1 LKLLSHIFILA
12 FCFQIANAQTKKKV
26 KAKPTEKK
34 VMEQKAIN
42 FNKAN
47 ASSVLKKNRILFI
60 FDASYSMLNNWNSGQ
75 KMEVAKKLLGEFVDS
90 LKTKSNLEIAL
101 RCYGH
106 QFYIGNGKNCKD
118 SRLEVP
124 FGLPYAN
131 AQKIKA
137 KLYGIIPTG
146 TTPIAY
152 SLEQCAADFTPCDD
166 CNNIVILIT
175 DGQEE
180 CGGDPCAISLALQ
193 SKGVFL
199 RPFIIGVGLNIDFA
213 DAFGCIGKYYDVS
226 NEGNFK
232 QVLNYVLTEATSQT
246 TVQVNLNDINNKP
259 IETDVNMTF
268 YDAATNQMK
277 YQYVHTINHRGKPD
291 TVILDPEITYNIE
304 VHTLP
309 KQVKKEVKLERGIHN
324 TIEISTPQGILNL
337 KTKDGNTLKYTSCI
351 IRQAST
357 DKTFHVQEIGTTTK
371 YIVGNY
377 DLEFLTL
384 PRIKMNNIEI
394 KQSSTNTIE
403 IPHAGTLYLT
413 KSISGFGSIYLE
425 KDNSQEWICNLN
437 TNVNNETYF
446 LQPGNYKLVFR
457 GKSVSDAEL
466 TQTKKF
472 NIESNKTVDLKF

>member
-1 LKLLSHIFILA
+1 
-12 FCFQIANAQTKKKV
+12 
-26 KAKPTEKK
+26 
-34 VMEQKAIN
+34 M
-42 FNKAN
+42 
-47 ASSVLKKNRILFI
+47 
-60 FDASYSMLNNWNSGQ
+60 D
-75 KMEVAKKLLGEFVDS
+75 VAKKLLGEFVDS

-124 FGLPYAN
+124 FALPYFN
-131 AQKIKA
+131 ADKIKA
-137 KLYGIIPTG
+137 KLYGITPTG

-152 SLEQCAADFTPCDD
+152 SLEQCANDFTPCDN

-180 CGGDPCAISLALQ
+180 CAGDPCAISLALQ

-226 NEGNFK
+226 SENNFK
-232 QVLNYVLTEATSQT
+232 QVLGYILTEATSQT
-246 TVQVNLNDINNKP
+246 TVQVNLNDLNHQP
-259 IETDVNMTF
+259 IETDANMTF
-268 YDAATNQMK
+268 YDATTNEPL
-277 YQYVHTINHRGKPD
+277 YQYMHTINHRGKPD
-291 TVILDPEITYNIE
+291 TIILDPSRTYHLE

-309 KQVKKEVKLERGIHN
+309 KQVRKDIKLERGIHN
-324 TIEISTPQGILNL
+324 IIELDAPQGYLNL
-337 KTKDGNTLKYTSCI
+337 TTKDGNPLKTTSCLI
-351 IRQAST
+351 KQAGT
-357 DKTFHVQEIGTTTK
+357 NKTFNAQNLGSSTK
-371 YIVGNY
+371 YIVGKY

-384 PRIKMNNIEI
+384 PRIKMDGIEV

-403 IPHAGTLYLT
+403 IPHAGTLYLS
-413 KSISGFGSIYLE
+413 KNIAGIGSLYIE
-425 KDNSQEWICNLN
+425 TGAQQEWVCNLN
-437 TNVNNETYF
+437 ADLTYETFF

-457 GKSVSDAEL
+457 GKSLTESEL

-472 NIESNKTVDLKF
+472 SIQSGKTVDLKF